1 MRGHPMWRG
10 GEFRMPRV
18 TQPLELFGLQKA
30 VIAERADHRLNDLA
44 RNQLAGEFR
53 DVGLSVERHALAVEE
68 IQRGDEQRR
77 YDQNLSGVAE
87 RVAEQQ
93 SGPIGNRRWKN
104 V

>member
-1 MRGHPMWRG
+1 MRGHPRG
-10 GEFRMPRV
+10 SRGEFGVARV
-18 TQPLELFGLQKA
+18 AQSLELLGLQKA
-30 VIAERADHRLNDLA
+30 VFAQSANHRLNDLA
-44 RNQLAGEFR
+44 RDQLAGEFR
-53 DVGLSVERHALAVEE
+53 DVGLSVERRAFAVEE